1 MSKAA
6 TQFKAPFYGKDEE
19 VNIILK
25 KGDTV
30 DLGMDEYFYN
40 DIGSLKVSCTK
51 GKLPDGLAID
61 KKRSEIK
68 GIPTA
73 TGTTAVTLQGVDEMG
88 RKATIKVNFCIYD
101 ETTIASGNQSDEI
114 AWTHSKAEAAA
125 AQVAANA
132 TRLDVDKRD
141 DIADY
146 YVKCYSIAPQGGSGN
161 YTFTLDTPDNA
172 DVRLSTD
179 KIAKKGVFMSFQAPE
194 EIPGISCLNFL
205 KVAKN
210 KIDEKPVKIF
220 EFKDSV
226 KNYAKE
232 LNMNAN
238 LIDRNLNVGFSG
250 GEKKKN
256 EILQMLVLNPK
267 LAILDETDSGL
278 DVDAIKA
285 VSKGIEMYKS
295 NKNSILII
303 THNMSILESLDVD
316 FVHVLVDGKI
326 VKTGNFELAKDILEN
341 GFSKYKEAGM

>member
-1 MSKAA
+1 MSSLLEI
-6 TQFKAPFYGKDEE
+6 KDLYAVAGEKE
-19 VNIILK
+19 ILK
-25 KGDTV
+25 GLNLSIGKGEVHVIMGPNGAGKSTLANV
-30 DLGMDEYFYN
+30 ILNNPEYKKTSGKIELDGE
-40 DIGSLKVSCTK
+40 DIT
-51 GKLPDGLAID
+51 
-61 KKRSEIK
+61 
-68 GIPTA
+68 
-73 TGTTAVTLQGVDEMG
+73 
-88 RKATIKVNFCIYD
+88 N
-101 ETTIASGNQSDEI
+101 
-114 AWTHSKAEAAA
+114 
-125 AQVAANA
+125 
-132 TRLDVDKRD
+132 
-141 DIADY
+141 
-146 YVKCYSIAPQGGSGN
+146 
-161 YTFTLDTPDNA
+161 
-172 DVRLSTD
+172 LSTD